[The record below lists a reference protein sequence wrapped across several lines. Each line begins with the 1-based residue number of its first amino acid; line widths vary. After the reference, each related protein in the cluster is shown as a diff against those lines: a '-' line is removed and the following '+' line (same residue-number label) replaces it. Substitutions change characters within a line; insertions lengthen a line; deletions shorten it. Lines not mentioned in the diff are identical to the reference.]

1 MRNEEQIMKKT
12 VSILLTLLMV
22 LTLCAGCAAPQTA
35 EPTDSAAP
43 ASTPQAAD
51 APQETAAYTPGT
63 YTIST
68 SGRNG
73 PMEVQVTF
81 DEQSILSIEVPTHM
95 ETLGVADAALTLL
108 PQRIIE
114 NQSLAVDT
122 LSTATVTSL
131 CLINAVAQAVD
142 EAGGDSAAL
151 RDKTIEKTPQ
161 APQEL
166 TADVVILGGGGAGL
180 SAAVS
185 ASEAGASVIL
195 VEKTAMLGGN
205 TMRSGGFFNAVVE
218 GRQESLE
225 MTPQKLETVQSYI
238 DMEPKNEIMA
248 NWQKELQADL
258 DEYEASGVT
267 YLFDSIY
274 LHMLQTY
281 SDGDFYGNPTLIE
294 YFCTEAPNTYRWL
307 EERGYPWGDAPRIIT
322 GSLWQRTNFSST
334 YKAGYGYFKVLE
346 DYIAQK
352 SLPVQILYEVTA
364 ESLLTD
370 NGAVTGA
377 TATGNDGT
385 QYTLNAGKGVIVAT
399 GGFSANVEMREKYNE
414 QWPEIGAGVITS
426 NTPAITGDG
435 IRMAEAVGADLV
447 DMGLIQFFPVAD
459 PWTGET
465 NTGVGIMT
473 NPYINKEGKRYVDET
488 SRRDVLTKAN
498 LSQTD
503 GLIYIVS
510 SQANSLIT
518 PEGKNNYGYDVEQM
532 IAAGKVFKADTLPE
546 LAELIGVPA
555 DALVETIA
563 KYNEGVDKGK
573 DEEFGR
579 TIFDAAGKLEE
590 GPFYATPRKPAVHHT
605 MGGIQVNTSAQV
617 ISTDGSVIPGLYAAG
632 ETTGG
637 FHGGNRLGGNA
648 IAEAITTGR
657 VAGAAAAAN

>member
-1 MRNEEQIMKKT
+1 MKKT

-225 MTPQKLETVQSYI
+225 MTSQKLETVRSYI

-258 DEYEASGVT
+258 DEYEASGVA

>member
-1 MRNEEQIMKKT
+1 MR
-12 VSILLTLLMV
+12 
-22 LTLCAGCAAPQTA
+22 GCAAPQTA

-377 TATGNDGT
+377 TATG
-385 QYTLNAGKGVIVAT
+385 Q
-399 GGFSANVEMREKYNE
+399 
-414 QWPEIGAGVITS
+414 
-426 NTPAITGDG
+426 
-435 IRMAEAVGADLV
+435 
-447 DMGLIQFFPVAD
+447 
-459 PWTGET
+459 
-465 NTGVGIMT
+465 
-473 NPYINKEGKRYVDET
+473 
-488 SRRDVLTKAN
+488 
-498 LSQTD
+498 
-503 GLIYIVS
+503 
-510 SQANSLIT
+510 
-518 PEGKNNYGYDVEQM
+518 
-532 IAAGKVFKADTLPE
+532 
-546 LAELIGVPA
+546 
-555 DALVETIA
+555 
-563 KYNEGVDKGK
+563 
-573 DEEFGR
+573 
-579 TIFDAAGKLEE
+579 
-590 GPFYATPRKPAVHHT
+590 
-605 MGGIQVNTSAQV
+605 
-617 ISTDGSVIPGLYAAG
+617 
-632 ETTGG
+632 
-637 FHGGNRLGGNA
+637 
-648 IAEAITTGR
+648 
-657 VAGAAAAAN
+657 